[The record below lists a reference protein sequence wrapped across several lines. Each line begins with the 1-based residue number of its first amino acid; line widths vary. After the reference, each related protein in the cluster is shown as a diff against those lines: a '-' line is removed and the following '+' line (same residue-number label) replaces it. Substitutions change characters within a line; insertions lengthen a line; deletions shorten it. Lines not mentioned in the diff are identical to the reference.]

1 MTVNAVRRCEVSEDI
16 EKICD
21 ALVEASATEIKTDSR
36 LVQCT
41 RCRNKHPY
49 SSRIDKPDKK
59 FKYLSHSSC
68 PRCGGT
74 NYYQLNT

>member
-1 MTVNAVRRCEVSEDI
+1 MNEDI
-16 EKICD
+16 QKIAKKD
-21 ALVEASATEIKTDSR
+21 DMETGAVEIKTDSR

-41 RCRNKHPY
+41 RCRNKHSY
-49 SSRIDKPDKK
+49 SSRIDKRDKK